1 MGKKLLGLFD
11 TGMDEEAV
19 DIMSQQWNQMV
30 INGKYIDVSG
40 TKNTF
45 NFIKAWNTGGWW
57 STGCVCLSV
66 GKQNLKSFNSTKML
80 VWW

>member
-19 DIMSQQWNQMV
+19 DIMSQQCNQMV

-45 NFIKAWNTGGWW
+45 NFIKA
-57 STGCVCLSV
+57 
-66 GKQNLKSFNSTKML
+66 
-80 VWW
+80 